1 MSTTTVRMDDDL
13 KAEVNAILDSMG
25 LNFNTFVNM
34 ASVQLVS
41 QRRIP
46 FEVKAPE
53 PVLPRAGRVA
63 ANGVTYRGV
72 DEQGYPVVEVPNAMV
87 LNPSRGADGVAV
99 LPKAWRDGDKLLVR
113 LELLVGR
120 DSPIKGGPDL
130 WLHVLVLPF
139 ERLVADDP
147 HGGPSG
153 PSVMESARQLA
164 RVPVKHVQQ

>member
-53 PVLPRAGRVA
+53 PVLPHAGHVA
-63 ANGVTYRGV
+63 ANGVRTVGSTNRGIRWSKCRT
-72 DEQGYPVVEVPNAMV
+72 P
-87 LNPSRGADGVAV
+87 
-99 LPKAWRDGDKLLVR
+99 WC
-113 LELLVGR
+113 
-120 DSPIKGGPDL
+120 
-130 WLHVLVLPF
+130 
-139 ERLVADDP
+139 
-147 HGGPSG
+147 
-153 PSVMESARQLA
+153 
-164 RVPVKHVQQ
+164 

>member
-34 ASVQLVS
+34 ASVQLGA

-53 PVLPRAGRVA
+53 PVLPRAGHVA

-99 LPKAWRDGDKLLVR
+99 LPKAWREG
-113 LELLVGR
+113 E
-120 DSPIKGGPDL
+120 
-130 WLHVLVLPF
+130 
-139 ERLVADDP
+139 
-147 HGGPSG
+147 
-153 PSVMESARQLA
+153 
-164 RVPVKHVQQ
+164 

>member
-46 FEVKAPE
+46 FEVRAPE
-53 PVLPRAGRVA
+53 PVLPHAGHVA

-87 LNPSRGADGVAV
+87 LNRCRFRSNCMSSTCIACGCGSRMIRRNHATIRGRHRHTSRRRRWSGCETDQQSN
-99 LPKAWRDGDKLLVR
+99 LAWG
-113 LELLVGR
+113 GR
-120 DSPIKGGPDL
+120 C
-130 WLHVLVLPF
+130 
-139 ERLVADDP
+139 AT
-147 HGGPSG
+147 
-153 PSVMESARQLA
+153 A
-164 RVPVKHVQQ
+164 RV

>member
-46 FEVKAPE
+46 FEVRAPE
-53 PVLPRAGRVA
+53 PVLPHAGHVA

-87 LNPSRGADGVAV
+87 LNPSRGSDGVAV
-99 LPKAWRDGDKLLVR
+99 LRKAWRDG
-113 LELLVGR
+113 E
-120 DSPIKGGPDL
+120 
-130 WLHVLVLPF
+130 
-139 ERLVADDP
+139 
-147 HGGPSG
+147 
-153 PSVMESARQLA
+153 
-164 RVPVKHVQQ
+164 

>member
-87 LNPSRGADGVAV
+87 LNPSRHRHTSRRRRWSGCETDQQSN
-99 LPKAWRDGDKLLVR
+99 LAWG
-113 LELLVGR
+113 GR
-120 DSPIKGGPDL
+120 C
-130 WLHVLVLPF
+130 
-139 ERLVADDP
+139 AT
-147 HGGPSG
+147 
-153 PSVMESARQLA
+153 A
-164 RVPVKHVQQ
+164 RV

>member
-53 PVLPRAGRVA
+53 PVLPHVGHVA

-72 DEQGYPVVEVPNAMV
+72 DEQGYPAVEVPNDMV

-99 LPKAWRDGDKLLVR
+99 LPKAWRDG
-113 LELLVGR
+113 E
-120 DSPIKGGPDL
+120 
-130 WLHVLVLPF
+130 
-139 ERLVADDP
+139 
-147 HGGPSG
+147 
-153 PSVMESARQLA
+153 
-164 RVPVKHVQQ
+164 

>member
-46 FEVKAPE
+46 FEVRAPE
-53 PVLPRAGRVA
+53 PVLPHAGHVA

-72 DEQGYPVVEVPNAMV
+72 DEQGYPVVERHGVESEPGLRWCCRTAQ
-87 LNPSRGADGVAV
+87 GVAR
-99 LPKAWRDGDKLLVR
+99 WRIIMIFR
-113 LELLVGR
+113 N
-120 DSPIKGGPDL
+120 
-130 WLHVLVLPF
+130 
-139 ERLVADDP
+139 
-147 HGGPSG
+147 
-153 PSVMESARQLA
+153 
-164 RVPVKHVQQ
+164 

>member
-53 PVLPRAGRVA
+53 PVLPHAGHVA
-63 ANGVTYRGV
+63 ANGVAYRGV
-72 DEQGYPVVEVPNAMV
+72 DEQGYPVRRWCCRTAQ
-87 LNPSRGADGVAV
+87 GVAR
-99 LPKAWRDGDKLLVR
+99 WRIIMIFR
-113 LELLVGR
+113 N
-120 DSPIKGGPDL
+120 
-130 WLHVLVLPF
+130 
-139 ERLVADDP
+139 
-147 HGGPSG
+147 
-153 PSVMESARQLA
+153 
-164 RVPVKHVQQ
+164 

>member
-53 PVLPRAGRVA
+53 PVLPRAGHVA

-72 DEQGYPVVEVPNAMV
+72 DETY
-87 LNPSRGADGVAV
+87 ADRF
-99 LPKAWRDGDKLLVR
+99 LHLLQR
-113 LELLVGR
+113 IE
-120 DSPIKGGPDL
+120 
-130 WLHVLVLPF
+130 
-139 ERLVADDP
+139 
-147 HGGPSG
+147 
-153 PSVMESARQLA
+153 A
-164 RVPVKHVQQ
+164 RVTTQDRKSVV

>member
-46 FEVKAPE
+46 FEVRAPE
-53 PVLPRAGRVA
+53 PVLPHAGHVA
-63 ANGVTYRGV
+63 ANGATYRGV

-87 LNPSRGADGVAV
+87 LNPSRGPDGVAV
-99 LPKAWRDGDKLLVR
+99 LPKAWRDG
-113 LELLVGR
+113 E
-120 DSPIKGGPDL
+120 
-130 WLHVLVLPF
+130 
-139 ERLVADDP
+139 
-147 HGGPSG
+147 
-153 PSVMESARQLA
+153 
-164 RVPVKHVQQ
+164 

>member
-53 PVLPRAGRVA
+53 PVLPHAGHVA
-63 ANGVTYRGV
+63 ANG
-72 DEQGYPVVEVPNAMV
+72 GYVP
-87 LNPSRGADGVAV
+87 
-99 LPKAWRDGDKLLVR
+99 W
-113 LELLVGR
+113 GR
-120 DSPIKGGPDL
+120 RTGGIRWSKCRMP
-130 WLHVLVLPF
+130 WC
-139 ERLVADDP
+139 
-147 HGGPSG
+147 
-153 PSVMESARQLA
+153 
-164 RVPVKHVQQ
+164 

>member
-53 PVLPRAGRVA
+53 PVLRDMLPPMGLRTVGST
-63 ANGVTYRGV
+63 NRGIRWSKCRT
-72 DEQGYPVVEVPNAMV
+72 P
-87 LNPSRGADGVAV
+87 
-99 LPKAWRDGDKLLVR
+99 WC
-113 LELLVGR
+113 
-120 DSPIKGGPDL
+120 
-130 WLHVLVLPF
+130 
-139 ERLVADDP
+139 
-147 HGGPSG
+147 
-153 PSVMESARQLA
+153 
-164 RVPVKHVQQ
+164 

>member
-53 PVLPRAGRVA
+53 PVLPHAGHVA
-63 ANGVTYRGV
+63 AKW
-72 DEQGYPVVEVPNAMV
+72 GY
-87 LNPSRGADGVAV
+87 
-99 LPKAWRDGDKLLVR
+99 
-113 LELLVGR
+113 
-120 DSPIKGGPDL
+120 
-130 WLHVLVLPF
+130 
-139 ERLVADDP
+139 
-147 HGGPSG
+147 
-153 PSVMESARQLA
+153 
-164 RVPVKHVQQ
+164 VPVGSTNRGIRWSKCRMPWC

>member
-53 PVLPRAGRVA
+53 PVLPHAPMELRTVGST
-63 ANGVTYRGV
+63 N
-72 DEQGYPVVEVPNAMV
+72 
-87 LNPSRGADGVAV
+87 
-99 LPKAWRDGDKLLVR
+99 RDIRWSKCR
-113 LELLVGR
+113 T
-120 DSPIKGGPDL
+120 P
-130 WLHVLVLPF
+130 WC
-139 ERLVADDP
+139 
-147 HGGPSG
+147 
-153 PSVMESARQLA
+153 
-164 RVPVKHVQQ
+164 